1 MRYFWRESFTFSFPV
16 LTIFRSAFFSASA
29 QTISVL
35 VFVAVSLCEAFGVGE
50 GGGEVCS
57 YFPSLRARQ
66 MGVHQEITMG
76 KHGTLPA
83 FLYQSL
89 LELDSLEV
97 H

>member
-50 GGGEVCS
+50 GGG
-57 YFPSLRARQ
+57 
-66 MGVHQEITMG
+66 G
-76 KHGTLPA
+76 
-83 FLYQSL
+83 SL
-89 LELDSLEV
+89 LVLPFPKSPTNGSAPRDNYG
-97 H
+97 